1 MVAAENSSSPALL
14 PLDGPIK
21 DGELKEEAS
30 TISSSSS
37 SSEATP
43 DHESIEDIIL
53 APLDLDLLYAEKK
66 EVEEVAKQAAA
77 ASSVYSKRKSEED
90 VSSLESK
97 ASTPSASHPQVRDG
111 PSVGGKKGPAL
122 QGTLGAPW
130 QQLLSLPPQQ
140 MLVIERMHSGARR
153 FVVLDFGSPVLLTGQ
168 SLLEASVWPM
178 LGVAAPRSFTP
189 FIIRLWSCFFC
200 LHFLLHKASYV
211 CQGYSGWLHLYD
223 LNFRGVF
230 RNLLNKAVLLPSSV
244 ISRQACCSLLFLLP
258 ELAFFSKQKRNEEKN
273 EKEGSLAQSYI

>member
-1 MVAAENSSSPALL
+1 MKLNFPLLFPQAKQRTQTLAKVVAAENSGSPALL

-21 DGELKEEAS
+21 DGELKEEVS

-43 DHESIEDIIL
+43 DHESIEAMIL
-53 APLDLDLLYAEKK
+53 AETNPPLDLALLYGEKK
-66 EVEEVAKQAAA
+66 EAEAAKQGGGA
-77 ASSVYSKRKSEED
+77 SVYSKRKSEED

-97 ASTPSASHPQVRDG
+97 ASTPSASHPQIRDG

-153 FVVLDFGSPVLLTGQ
+153 FVVLDFGSPVLLTG
-168 SLLEASVWPM
+168 E
-178 LGVAAPRSFTP
+178 
-189 FIIRLWSCFFC
+189 
-200 LHFLLHKASYV
+200 
-211 CQGYSGWLHLYD
+211 WL
-223 LNFRGVF
+223 
-230 RNLLNKAVLLPSSV
+230 PQC
-244 ISRQACCSLLFLLP
+244 IS
-258 ELAFFSKQKRNEEKN
+258 
-273 EKEGSLAQSYI
+273 